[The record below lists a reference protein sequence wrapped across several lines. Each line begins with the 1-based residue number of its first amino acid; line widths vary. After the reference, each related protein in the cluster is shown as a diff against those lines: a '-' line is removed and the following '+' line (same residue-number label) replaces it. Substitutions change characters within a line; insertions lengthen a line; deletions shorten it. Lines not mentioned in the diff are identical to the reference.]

1 VFSKPDKRRFYDQD
15 PILKEMTAS
24 LRALEALFLQ
34 SMLARHAVGYM
45 YRRPEIRQ
53 NLKDVRR
60 IGLKKLMG
68 VKAAQKGTRWYDK
81 ELYLQ
86 KLFMNLYVL
95 EVPQQRL
102 VAQKVIDALQI
113 VRLYQLHCYAAQ
125 VPIQEEL
132 LSKLIQDYF
141 EQTNPDS
148 VVLFT
153 HRLFNFLLNKT
164 TDAIEAEREST
175 LSHTHP
181 KWAEA
186 FASRRGVM
194 RPFKKSR
201 RRFHDGDEFSRDLF
215 VAMQEQSLDQQVRM
229 AEKMI
234 EQVASEPHSPVVL
247 KSATVLKHQKKH
259 YGVKKQPKNRWYDQ
273 HVMLERF
280 FIQFSICDPDF
291 QRQVSK
297 KALPALE
304 LLRHYQRQCELL
316 GEDVRSEAVEA
327 MLDRYFSF
335 EDLEDAVDF
344 AECLKKRFTKKSAES
359 QQLYETILAEL
370 TQDKSR
376 QDKTNGYSPNHLTHD
391 PQGETEAETGT
402 ENEITSSA
410 MLAAAVQRKR
420 VEDLAAGSKG
430 MKVTETLK

>member
-24 LRALEALFLQ
+24 LRALETLYLQ
-34 SMLARHAVGYM
+34 SMVARHAVWFM
-45 YRRPEIRQ
+45 YHQPEIRQ

-113 VRLYQLHCYAAQ
+113 VRLYQVHCYAVQ
-125 VPIQEEL
+125 LPIQEEL

-148 VVLFT
+148 ALLFT
-153 HRLFNFLLNKT
+153 HRLFTFLLNKT
-164 TDAIEAEREST
+164 ADAIEAERESA
-175 LSHTHP
+175 LSNSHP

-186 FASRRGVM
+186 FAARRGVM

-201 RRFHDGDEFSRDLF
+201 RRFHDGDDFSRDLF
-215 VAMQEQSLDQQVRM
+215 AAMQEQSLDQQVKM

-234 EQVASEPHSPVVL
+234 EQVAAEPHSPVVL

-280 FIQFSICDPDF
+280 FIQFSICDPEF

-304 LLRHYQRQCELL
+304 LLRHYHRQCEFL
-316 GEDVRSEAVEA
+316 GEGVRAEAVEA

-335 EDLEDAVDF
+335 EDIEDAVHF
-344 AECLKKRFTKKSAES
+344 AEGLKKRFNQKSAES
-359 QQLYETILAEL
+359 QQLYDMILAAL
-370 TQDKSR
+370 K
-376 QDKTNGYSPNHLTHD
+376 
-391 PQGETEAETGT
+391 QGTALEWDQVCAIASDAETSNST
-402 ENEITSSA
+402 A
-410 MLAAAVQRKR
+410 LAQATQRKR
-420 VEDLAAGSKG
+420 LEDLAAESKG
-430 MKVTETLK
+430 MKVTETIK